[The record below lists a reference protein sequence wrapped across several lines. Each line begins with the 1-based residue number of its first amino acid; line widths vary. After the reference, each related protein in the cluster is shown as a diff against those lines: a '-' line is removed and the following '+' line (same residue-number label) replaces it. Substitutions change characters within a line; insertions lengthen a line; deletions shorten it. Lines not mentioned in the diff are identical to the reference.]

1 VPGTSLA
8 IAKARFVR
16 PGYLAPLASEV
27 LPSPAIA
34 APVVASVT
42 LNVTT
47 GGLEILTLW
56 TVIWGASAAHT
67 AFAAS
72 VGASEL
78 LGILMRVTAGL
89 PGGPASPDGPGGP
102 TGPWSPLQP
111 ASRARAATDRT
122 AATVTRAFIQP
133 PRGLPSRDRSSSSRR
148 SFRRPSP

>member
-1 VPGTSLA
+1 M
-8 IAKARFVR
+8 AKARLGR
-16 PGYLAPLASEV
+16 LGYFAPLASEV
-27 LPSPAIA
+27 EPPRPAIA

-56 TVIWGASAAHT
+56 TVICGARAAHA

-78 LGILMRVTAGL
+78 LGILMRVTAGF

-111 ASRARAATDRT
+111 ASRPRAATDRT

-133 PRGLPSRDRSSSSRR
+133 PRGLPSRDRSSHLVEA
-148 SFRRPSP
+148 FAAP